1 MRKFREIKNNK
12 NTTCL
17 KEIPLNQNSIYLRH
31 TYMRKFREIKTFT
44 LILKA
49 LLNPLAKKPP
59 NGPMTEAKIDINNEC
74 NKNG

>member
-1 MRKFREIKNNK
+1 MGNLINFVDS
-12 NTTCL
+12 
-17 KEIPLNQNSIYLRH
+17 QVFNSKRRRNVSVRN
-31 TYMRKFREIKTFT
+31 TYMRKFREIKTVT

>member
-1 MRKFREIKNNK
+1 
-12 NTTCL
+12 
-17 KEIPLNQNSIYLRH
+17 
-31 TYMRKFREIKTFT
+31 MRKFREIKTFT

-74 NKNG
+74 NKNGYRVIVSFILSWKKFEK

>member
-1 MRKFREIKNNK
+1 MS
-12 NTTCL
+12 T
-17 KEIPLNQNSIYLRH
+17 YLLIFEH
-31 TYMRKFREIKTFT
+31 CELLSPQWYAKKWMIT

-59 NGPMTEAKIDINNEC
+59 KGPMTDAKIDMKMAC

>member
-1 MRKFREIKNNK
+1 MRN
-12 NTTCL
+12 
-17 KEIPLNQNSIYLRH
+17 
-31 TYMRKFREIKTFT
+31 TYMRKFREIKTVTF
-44 LILKA
+44 ILKA